1 MLAADVRVI
10 HPEDSARVNIPAG
23 FPHALPLRVRHVRRE
38 PIMVAHRI
46 KQRFCFF
53 RREGEGTACRGRQPV
68 DGQVKNGNPGFVARM
83 DMTVVGVFLAV
94 AACIAAYL
102 YLGRTKVAV
111 EGPVPKEEAPAKQ
124 VPEKEPKT
132 GDRSAEGKCGG
143 TGKKGKK
150 DDKKHPQCLFQLK
163 GHAGDITC
171 SRVSMTGK
179 LIVTSAEDRRL
190 KLWSISSLPPTQTL
204 DLSPELDHGAAIA
217 TSPDDKF
224 FAVLFAR
231 TKEVKI
237 YPTKGAKEGA
247 HVSFSSKHSTEVTD
261 MIWSYSGRYLVTF
274 ACKDKECVRLWTPK
288 GDALGTINAGAL
300 EAYSVVVSPDSRFIS
315 IATMQCDAKIWEMGA
330 DKEGFGLKG
339 KAMELT
345 GRTGGGGAAGH
356 SSAVHR

>member
-1 MLAADVRVI
+1 MIAHLLIKR
-10 HPEDSARVNIPAG
+10 
-23 FPHALPLRVRHVRRE
+23 LT
-38 PIMVAHRI
+38 PIKILIV
-46 KQRFCFF
+46 FFF
-53 RREGEGTACRGRQPV
+53 RQRGSPWGEDRWEASPPV
-68 DGQVKNGNPGFVARM
+68 AARM
-83 DMTVVGVFLAV
+83 DITLVGVFLAI
-94 AACIAAYL
+94 AACITAYL

-111 EGPVPKEEAPAKQ
+111 EGPVQNEKAPAKE

-132 GDRSAEGKCGG
+132 GDRRAEGKSGG

-150 DDKKHPQCLFQLK
+150 DEKKHPQCLFQLK

>member
-1 MLAADVRVI
+1 M
-10 HPEDSARVNIPAG
+10 
-23 FPHALPLRVRHVRRE
+23 
-38 PIMVAHRI
+38 
-46 KQRFCFF
+46 
-53 RREGEGTACRGRQPV
+53 
-68 DGQVKNGNPGFVARM
+68 KNGNPGFVARM
-83 DMTVVGVFLAV
+83 DITVVGVFLAV

-111 EGPVPKEEAPAKQ
+111 EGPVPNEEAPAKQ